1 MNQVGLIVIAVAFI
15 VFFWALYLAF
25 TIPRFKRPE
34 ITWAEVHP
42 LAESNH
48 YFIWGAPGC
57 LTEAGQRRLKL
68 AVLNLLG
75 VFVMLGVVATARY
88 VIGHAL

>member
-1 MNQVGLIVIAVAFI
+1 MNQIGLIAFAI
-15 VFFWALYLAF
+15 GAALFFWGIYLAA

-34 ITWAEVHP
+34 VTWAEVHP

-48 YFIWGAPGC
+48 YFIWGAPSC

-68 AVLNLLG
+68 AVLSL
-75 VFVMLGVVATARY
+75 VVFFVMLGGGAVLRAVSP
-88 VIGHAL
+88 